1 VFAWTTEFWNPFTTA
16 GIEDYKFIEWG
27 IDHPF
32 DDDLKLLAYSDEQL
46 GGEGFVDWYE
56 YDHPQ
61 LGPVELGGWHTAHWI
76 RNPPLH
82 LLEAEVA
89 PHADWAIWHVLVAPS
104 LALHSVTAE
113 AIGDAGDTWLV
124 RLVVHNT
131 GWLPTNVTQKAV
143 ERKAVKPLVAELL
156 ADDGVELVG
165 TDRRHELGQL
175 PGRVGKNSMLGG
187 FGAATDGTAERAKA
201 EWVVR
206 APAGTDVRVE
216 ARHDRAGVVRAS
228 VVLGG

>member
-1 VFAWTTEFWNPFTTA
+1 
-16 GIEDYKFIEWG
+16 
-27 IDHPF
+27 
-32 DDDLKLLAYSDEQL
+32 
-46 GGEGFVDWYE
+46 
-56 YDHPQ
+56 
-61 LGPVELGGWHTAHWI
+61 VELGGWHTALWI

-113 AIGDAGDTWLV
+113 PIGEAGDTWLV

-131 GWLPTNVTQKAV
+131 GWLPTNVTQKAI
-143 ERKAVKPLVAELL
+143 ERKAVKPLVAEL
-156 ADDGVELVG
+156 AAQEGVELVG
-165 TDRRHELGQL
+165 TNHRQELGQL
-175 PGRVGKNSMLGG
+175 AGRVGKNSMFGG
-187 FGAATDGTAERAKA
+187 FGAATDGTADRAKA

-206 APAGTDVRVE
+206 AAAGTEVQVE

-228 VVLGG
+228 VTLG